1 MRARIVLACAEGR
14 QNKEVAAEL
23 GLDEANGADVSSHI
37 ACTDC
42 VTVALACA
50 SDANQFILAQ
60 SGRTLLCAHHRAQD
74 QTRHL
79 SQRGCTTRRDRVL
92 HRTSQCP
99 SKAVPMDKISRR
111 HSQLNRALLCL
122 QSANQSLKCRE
133 LLVQDTSP
141 GGPSAAGVAPHI
153 EYDGGGWRS
162 IAGRRPSYSNILSR
176 RRGASRRCPRKRPD
190 TFQ

>member
-1 MRARIVLACAEGR
+1 MQTPARSCDEDRDAIEWAR
-14 QNKEVAAEL
+14 QL
-23 GLDEANGADVSSHI
+23 IRLRDQDH
-37 ACTDC
+37 T
-42 VTVALACA
+42 T
-50 SDANQFILAQ
+50 
-60 SGRTLLCAHHRAQD
+60 D

-111 HSQLNRALLCL
+111 HSQFNRALLCL

-190 TFQ
+190 TSQ